1 MSSSAWFS
9 LFVICLLGTISPG
22 PSLAAVLKNTLRGSR
37 FHGLVTAIA
46 HAVGV
51 GLYALLVAAGMA
63 LVITE
68 SPVIFRVITYV
79 GAIYLLCLGYKALTV
94 KAFIV
99 TSSFQETPFLSWK
112 EAALDGFL
120 IAFLNPKLADFFLAL
135 FSQFVTPESTL
146 NTKLLMALLVMF
158 CDGVWY
164 VLIAWLAGH
173 NKVLP
178 LLRSKAR
185 WVSGVC
191 GIFLI
196 ILALKIVLI

>member
-1 MSSSAWFS
+1 
-9 LFVICLLGTISPG
+9 
-22 PSLAAVLKNTLRGSR
+22 
-37 FHGLVTAIA
+37 VTAIA

-79 GAIYLLCLGYKALTV
+79 GAIYLLYLGYKALTV

-99 TSSFQETPFLSWK
+99 TSSFQETSFLSWK

-120 IAFLNPKLADFFLAL
+120 IAFLNPKLAVFFLAL

-158 CDGVWY
+158 CDGAWY
-164 VLIAWLAGH
+164 VLIAYLAGH

-185 WVSGVC
+185 LVRGVC